1 MTSSA
6 GFQAAFSANS
16 SSEVDDSAATHLGAV
31 EKSSLTSYSL
41 NSAHRT
47 VEDVELGPDWDQ
59 KANSLLRKHF
69 GYSGLKSFQME
80 ALGAWFSQQDCL
92 VLAATGSGKSLC
104 FQLPA
109 LLTGKVVVVISPLIS
124 LMHDQCLKLSKHGIS
139 ACFLG
144 SGQPDNTVEKKAM
157 NGMYSVVYVCLETL
171 LR

>member
-31 EKSSLTSYSL
+31 EVGLSFWGIS
-41 NSAHRT
+41 HRT

-92 VLAATGSGKSLC
+92 VLAATWSGKSLC

-109 LLTGKVVVVISPLIS
+109 LLTRKVVVVISPLIS